1 MPMFEPDT
9 VRRLIGRRDMT
20 KRLWD
25 ARTRGG
31 APHKPFLILALCD
44 LFGSGS
50 QCGPVIP
57 GEGPVLISLAEHFA
71 SYWNR
76 LIRDR
81 RGDLML
87 PYWALST
94 SGFWTVVPRPGVTIA
109 SDGPKSFA
117 TFQKFYL
124 GVSLSP
130 TMLALLLD
138 PVSREVMRSWI
149 IATYFDEPTG
159 EIIVGLVRYNAE
171 ANSFRLRLLEAAK
184 DSSEQEAINR
194 FSTELH
200 LERPVRDQGFRIAVR
215 EAYDYRCAACGIRV
229 LTPDGHVMVQGAHI
243 RPHADT
249 ADDRIVNG
257 LALCHTCHW
266 SFDEGLWT
274 VSATHAIRTSP
285 VLRWGDNIANYLG
298 NLEARQLLPASLP
311 AFQPDPESLRW
322 HRNTCFRAAL

>member
-1 MPMFEPDT
+1 
-9 VRRLIGRRDMT
+9 MT

-25 ARTRGG
+25 GRTRGG

-50 QCGPVIP
+50 QSVPLIP
-57 GEGPVLISLAEHFA
+57 GEGPVLITLAEHFA

-81 RGDLML
+81 RGDLMF
-87 PYWALST
+87 PFWALST
-94 SGFWTVVPRPGVTIA
+94 SGFWTVIPRPGVTIA

-117 TFQKFYL
+117 TFQKLYL
-124 GVSLSP
+124 GVALSP
-130 TMLALLLD
+130 TVLALLLD
-138 PVSREVMRSWI
+138 PLSREALRSWI

-159 EIIVGLVRYNAE
+159 GIIVGLVRYNAE
-171 ANSFRLRLLEAAK
+171 ADSFRLRLLEAAK
-184 DSSEQEAINR
+184 DGAKAQEAINR
-194 FSTELH
+194 YSTEQH

-215 EAYDYRCAACGIRV
+215 EAYGYRCAACGIRV

-274 VSATHAIRTSP
+274 VGVSHSIRTSP
-285 VLRWGDNIANYLG
+285 VLRWGDNVASYLG
-298 NLEARQLLPASLP
+298 SLEARPLLSPMS
-311 AFQPDPESLRW
+311 PDFKPDSESLRW
-322 HRNTCFRAAL
+322 HRDECFRSAL